1 MMSTGGWVRCAAL
14 VALAV
19 SGAAAQFQG
28 PLRVSTVNG
37 RYFTDNSGKAILLAG
52 SHTWAS
58 VFDQGPSDP
67 PPAFNITQFC
77 NFLKSNG
84 HNFTRTFVWEQSR
97 RGTWTSDVN
106 YWFKPGPPYKR
117 TGPGNASDGK
127 PKFNLDSLDQTY
139 FDWIA
144 ARVDTFAARGI
155 YVSIQLFD
163 GWSVSSRGLPGNP
176 WLDHPMNSTN
186 NVNGINGG
194 SSDGTATQTLS
205 IPAVWPIQLRYIKKL
220 LDRLNSYDNVVW
232 EVSNESSYTG
242 SEVWE
247 ARIIDTIRAYESRK
261 PKQHPIGFT
270 ADWYAPLLNG
280 TVFASKEDWISP
292 GAGNNGE
299 IWKTSPPDSGGRKV
313 VVNDTD
319 HLWGNGGDATWVWM
333 SFCRGTNVL
342 YMDGYD
348 GKAYGTG
355 HPWTEADSASATVVK
370 LRKNL
375 GYILRYAKRMNL
387 IAMKPRGDLTSTGF
401 CLANPASHGA
411 EYIVYF
417 PSASAQT
424 VNLSGSSDSLRVEW
438 LNTGSGSTTDGGT
451 VAGGSTRSFT
461 PPFNSDAALYLRSV
475 QISSGI
481 TQAATIP
488 GYHLSTNYPNPF
500 NPSTVVT
507 YDLPKRAHL
516 TLRVYNAAGQLV
528 RTLANGMTPAG
539 QGSITWDGKDGA
551 GEPMSSGT
559 YFCRMT
565 ANDYTATVKMILL
578 K

>member
-1 MMSTGGWVRCAAL
+1 MRTGGWVSCAAL
-14 VALAV
+14 CVLMV

-28 PLRVSTVNG
+28 PLRVSRVNP

-127 PKFNLDSLDQTY
+127 PKFNLDSLDQSY

-186 NVNGINGG
+186 NVNSINGG

-205 IPAVWPIQLRYIKKL
+205 IPAIWPIQLRYIKAL
-220 LDRLNSYDNVVW
+220 LDRLNNYDNVVW

-242 SEVWE
+242 SDVWE

-280 TVFASKEDWISP
+280 TVFASKADWISP

-333 SFCRGTNVL
+333 SFCRGTNAL

-355 HPWTEADSASATVVK
+355 HPWSEADSASATVVK

-375 GYILRYAKRMNL
+375 GYILRYASRMNL
-387 IAMKPRGDLTSTGF
+387 IAMTPRGDLSSTGF
-401 CLANPASHGA
+401 CLANPAPHGA

-424 VNLSGSSDSLRVEW
+424 VNLSATSDTLIVEW
-438 LNTGSGSTTDGGT
+438 LNTGDGSTTAGGVVTGGT
-451 VAGGSTRSFT
+451 TRNFT
-461 PPFNSDAALYLRSV
+461 PPFNSDAALYLHARG
-475 QISSGI
+475 ISNGI
-481 TQAATIP
+481 TPVAAIP

-507 YDLPKRAHL
+507 YDLPQRAHL
-516 TLRVYNAAGQLV
+516 TLRIYNAAGQVV

-539 QGSITWDGKDGA
+539 HGSFTWDGKDGA

-559 YFCRMT
+559 YFCRMA
-565 ANDYTATVKMILL
+565 ANDYTATVRMILL

>member
-1 MMSTGGWVRCAAL
+1 
-14 VALAV
+14 
-19 SGAAAQFQG
+19 
-28 PLRVSTVNG
+28 
-37 RYFTDNSGKAILLAG
+37 
-52 SHTWAS
+52 
-58 VFDQGPSDP
+58 
-67 PPAFNITQFC
+67 
-77 NFLKSNG
+77 
-84 HNFTRTFVWEQSR
+84 
-97 RGTWTSDVN
+97 VN

-127 PKFNLDSLDQTY
+127 LKFNMDSLDQTY

-176 WLDHPMNSTN
+176 WLDHPMNNTN

-194 SSDGTATQTLS
+194 SSDGTATQSLS
-205 IPAVWPIQLRYIKKL
+205 LPAVWPIQLRYIKKL
-220 LDRLNSYDNVVW
+220 LDRLNSYDNVMW
-232 EVSNESSYTG
+232 EVSNESSYSG

-280 TVFASKEDWISP
+280 TVFASKADWISP

-355 HPWTEADSASATVVK
+355 HPWSQADSASATVVK

-375 GYILRYAKRMNL
+375 GYILRYARRMNL
-387 IAMKPRGDLTSTGF
+387 IAMKPHGDLTSTGF
-401 CLANPASHGA
+401 CLANPASHDA

-417 PSASAQT
+417 PSASGQT
-424 VNLSGSSDSLRVEW
+424 VNLSATSDTLVVEW
-438 LNTGSGSTTDGGT
+438 MNTGDGSTTDGGVVT
-451 VAGGSTRSFT
+451 AGTTRTFT
-461 PPFNSDAALYLRSV
+461 PPFNSDAALYLHARQTSN
-475 QISSGI
+475 GI
-481 TQAATIP
+481 TPQATIP

-507 YDLPKRAHL
+507 YDLPQRAHL
-516 TLRVYNAAGQLV
+516 ALRIYSAAGQLV

-539 QGSITWDGKDGA
+539 EGSFTWDGKDGA
-551 GEPMSSGT
+551 GKPMSSGT